1 MQELGVGLA
10 VAILVDATLVR
21 SLLLPSLM
29 KLLGEWNWWMP
40 GFLRWIPRITIEG
53 EPEEAARRRLGAAEP
68 GTRSRR
74 RLAAADRL
82 RPAPRRPGRIA
93 P

>member
-1 MQELGVGLA
+1 
-10 VAILVDATLVR
+10 VDATLVR

-53 EPEEAARRRLGAAEP
+53 EPEQLLGAGPDPDLGAGH
-68 GTRSRR
+68 GTG
-74 RLAAADRL
+74 LGVAGA
-82 RPAPRRPGRIA
+82 
-93 P
+93 

>member
-1 MQELGVGLA
+1 VGVGWCARNGNKETWFFTIQLAIMQELGIGLA

-40 GFLRWIPRITIEG
+40 SFLRWIPRITIEG
-53 EPEEAARRRLGAAEP
+53 EPEALLGSDLE
-68 GTRSRR
+68 G
-74 RLAAADRL
+74 AD
-82 RPAPRRPGRIA
+82 A
-93 P
+93 